1 MNELEK
7 RFGWRLLR
15 ISRQIKQENYEK
27 AFDEYSVLVNYFKRI
42 NYNEHEKAEFYSKIK
57 SIGDELTLILIKRK
71 LKNG

>member
-15 ISRQIKQENYEK
+15 ISRQIEQENYEN
-27 AFDEYSVLVNYFKRI
+27 AFEEYSVLVNYFKRI
-42 NYNEHEKAEFYSKIK
+42 NYNEHEKVEFYNKIK
-57 SIGDELTLILIKRK
+57 SMGDELTLILIKRK